1 MKTDNRKPLLGA
13 HVSIAGGV
21 SKAPARAAELSMTSF
36 QIFTKNNNR
45 WKGKDI
51 VPEEAAGFEKGVSD
65 GGFKGVVA
73 HIDYLTSLA
82 STDDAIREKSKNGLV
97 EELKRCAAL
106 KIEMLVIHPTSHGG
120 AGLEK
125 GISLYAAG
133 LKSAVEEFE
142 GEGSG
147 DVEIL
152 LETVAGQGNAIGRI
166 FEELRAIREESGLGK
181 RLGICYDTCH
191 TFAAGYDI
199 TTRDKYE
206 GVLEEFDRV
215 LGIETLKV
223 FHLNDSKKG
232 LGSNVDR
239 HQHIGWGE
247 MGLDP
252 FRLIM
257 NDERF
262 SEIPK
267 IIETPKEGDYLTY
280 DRINLDTLIGLVED

>member
-1 MKTDNRKPLLGA
+1 MRDKKTLLGA
-13 HVSIAGGV
+13 HVSIAGGIY
-21 SKAPARAAELSMTSF
+21 KAPVRAAELSMNCF
-36 QIFTKNNNR
+36 QLFTKNNNR
-45 WKGKDI
+45 WKGKEFT
-51 VPEEAAGFEKGVSD
+51 PEEAAKFEEAVLD

-82 STDDAIREKSKNGLV
+82 SQDDALWEKSKEGLKG
-97 EELKRCAAL
+97 ELKRCADL
-106 KIEMLVIHPTSHGG
+106 KIKMLVIHPTSHGG
-120 AGLEK
+120 VGVER
-125 GISLYAAG
+125 GISRYAEG
-133 LKSAVEEFE
+133 LKNAMSEFDDE
-142 GEGSG
+142 GGG
-147 DVEIL
+147 DVTVL

-166 FEELRAIREESGLGK
+166 FEELLAIREESGMGEK
-181 RLGICYDTCH
+181 LGICYDTCH

-199 TTRDKYE
+199 TTKEKYE
-206 GVLEEFDRV
+206 GVLEEFDRA
-215 LGIETLKV
+215 LGLETLKL

-247 MGLDP
+247 MGLEP

-262 SEIPK
+262 FKIPK